1 MDKKKKKNPPH
12 NVMLY
17 VFISP
22 CAECSG
28 PDPGGHG
35 AADAGD
41 GGLRGQAQSHSRRQ
55 GHVHSPPALRQG
67 TGASEG
73 EKQTA
78 AAANRRY
85 TAAQRARNASRQPC

>member
-1 MDKKKKKNPPH
+1 MVQKKLSLLPRFK
-12 NVMLY
+12 
-17 VFISP
+17 
-22 CAECSG
+22 CTG

-55 GHVHSPPALRQG
+55 GYVHSPPALRQG

-73 EKQTA
+73 KKETS
-78 AAANRRY
+78 AANRRY
-85 TAAQRARNASRQPC
+85 TTVQRARNASR